1 MKRKDDE
8 RKTLLISAVVF
19 ETSAPI
25 VVSWNKLFVFAISN
39 DITKYKKR
47 NTHKYGKLKR

>member
-1 MKRKDDE
+1 MKRKDE

-39 DITKYKKR
+39 DMTKYKKR